1 MSGRKI
7 RARKGVPALIL
18 AGLGG
23 IKSAV
28 AGWFA
33 LLPLSLPGMMAGV
46 LLALGLVAM
55 LIYQARAP
63 GDPGGP
69 GDGGDTGQVQPRPE
83 PDRPGGGGGAG
94 GDGDE
99 QGRRGSLEIRFDGP
113 VDLRELRYSVLYHPG
128 TPARQGER
136 LYLAGVGD
144 AQDRVRAAS
153 SEQIR
158 QDPARYP
165 ALALEPELLCGR
177 GFAFSAASP
186 TCHGT
191 VAVSPGYGDLRST
204 RTQLRAQAS
213 EGMPSG
219 PGDAPGAGAV
229 VTAQATLRLTNTF
242 FALSSGPPRFE
253 GRLVRIEQDEHNP
266 AAFLPTALA
275 LPGPGAPALES
286 VSRLELSA
294 DRGRMYVL
302 AGDALYAWHAGQQ
315 DLKLLYR
322 SDAQERLREAVVTD
336 QGVCVAY
343 LREQQ
348 SGMRCL
354 AQDRP
359 YWGPSQTFPRD
370 LRITDMSSA
379 GNALMLVG
387 TEVEDPEQWRVY
399 FVPDASQT
407 WAEFRELPQ
416 NRWDALALEGS
427 VGLKAWPG
435 GRQDFLLF
443 GASRELGVSQESR
456 QAFWPLG
463 LGQRGVDGAYAFF
476 VSRQPVPFPAPEH
489 SGHALREVDVWRGVA
504 PGAVRVFS
512 LVGGIGEVDYSMLLD
527 RPIYSGR
534 VSTRIESLRLD
545 TLRLLDGAGREKFLA
560 VAGVDMG
567 FPRTFIAMLRY
578 GNAASPPQLLG
589 KVNLADP
596 AQAQRSM
603 MFQARVRAIPQNT
616 LVLAPA

>member
-7 RARKGVPALIL
+7 GARKGVPVLIL

-33 LLPLSLPGMMAGV
+33 LLPLALPGVLAAA
-46 LLALGLVAM
+46 LLALGLTAF
-55 LIYQARAP
+55 LIYQTRAP

-69 GDGGDTGQVQPRPE
+69 GGGGDAGQVRPRPE
-83 PDRPGGGGGAG
+83 PHRPGGGGDDVAA
-94 GDGDE
+94 GDE
-99 QGRRGSLEIRFDGP
+99 QGQRGRLEIRFDGP
-113 VDLRELRYSVLYHPG
+113 VDFRELRYSVLYHPG
-128 TPARQGER
+128 EPPRQGER
-136 LYLAGVGD
+136 LYLAGVSD
-144 AQDRVRAAS
+144 AEGRVRAAS
-153 SEQIR
+153 KEQIL
-158 QDPARYP
+158 QDPVRYP
-165 ALALEPELLCGR
+165 ALAVEPELLCGR

-186 TCHGT
+186 MCRGT

-204 RTQLRAQAS
+204 RTQLRVQAS
-213 EGMPSG
+213 EGVPAGSG
-219 PGDAPGAGAV
+219 DGPGAGALV
-229 VTAQATLRLTNTF
+229 AAQAALRLTNSF

-253 GRLVRIEQDEHNP
+253 GRLVRIDQDERDT
-266 AAFLPTALA
+266 AAFHPTTLP
-275 LPGPGAPALES
+275 LPGPGAAPLES

-302 AGDALYAWHAGQQ
+302 AQDALYAWHVGQQ

-322 SDAQERLREAVVTD
+322 SDSQERLREAVVTD

-343 LREQQ
+343 LRAQQ

-370 LRITDMSSA
+370 VRITDMSSA
-379 GNALMLVG
+379 GNALLLIG

-399 FVPDASQT
+399 YVPDAAQT
-407 WAEFRELPQ
+407 WAEFREVPRT
-416 NRWDALALEGS
+416 RWDALALEGS
-427 VGLKAWPG
+427 IGLKNWPG
-435 GRQDFLLF
+435 GRQDFVLF
-443 GASRELGVSQESR
+443 GSSPSADGSQQARLG
-456 QAFWPLG
+456 FWPLG
-463 LGQRGVDGAYAFF
+463 LGNRGIDGAYAFF
-476 VSRQPVPFPAPEH
+476 VSRQPSPFPAPEQ

-504 PGAVRVFS
+504 PGAARVFS
-512 LVGGIGEVDYSMLLD
+512 LVGGIGEVDYSLLLD

-534 VSTRIESLRLD
+534 VNTRIDSIRLD

-560 VAGVDMG
+560 VAGVGAG
-567 FPRTFIAMLRY
+567 FPRSFIAMLRY
-578 GNAASPPQLLG
+578 GNAAAPPQLLG
-589 KVNLADP
+589 KVNLSDP

-603 MFQARVRAIPQNT
+603 MFQARVRAISQNT
-616 LVLAPA
+616 LVLEPA